1 MDVIQFACFSSSHQV
16 ISLGHNDKHQGIYI
30 YYIDSGK
37 KLSPVDNCG
46 YLDNKKIDLSL
57 SSNRMERVMGIEP
70 T

>member
-1 MDVIQFACFSSSHQV
+1 MDKYDYITATVEDEKVRLEKLIAYLKETSSDELPEYQERYNN
-16 ISLGHNDKHQGIYI
+16 ILK
-30 YYIDSGK
+30 
-37 KLSPVDNCG
+37 